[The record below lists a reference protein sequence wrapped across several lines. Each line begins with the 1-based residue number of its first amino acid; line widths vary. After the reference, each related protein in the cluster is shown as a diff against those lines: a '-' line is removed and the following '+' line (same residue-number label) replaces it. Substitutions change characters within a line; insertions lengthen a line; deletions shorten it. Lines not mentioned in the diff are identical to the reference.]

1 MTDTNATYISRG
13 VVTHT
18 ADSNGRDLGVSHDAR
33 SLALSVL
40 FRVSKENAFAS
51 SALRVA
57 FGQNRGMGPADR
69 GLATELVYGVLRRR
83 GLLDQAIA
91 AASGRRIKDIDPK
104 LLDVLRLGA
113 YQILYLDRIP
123 PHAAVSTAV
132 ELAKKRRA
140 GRGASFVNAVLRR
153 LAQAPV
159 IPPPAPRDE
168 DPEQHLAD
176 VGSLPRGLAH
186 RLMADL
192 GEAEALAFAQASL
205 EPGPLTLRANLLR
218 TTQAELQAEVGGTAG
233 ALPWAVR
240 LPHAGGALPAE
251 LAAVKEGRATP
262 QDEASMQVVALLDP
276 QPGERILD
284 LCAAPGGKTTHA
296 AELMQ
301 DQGEVVAHDRLP
313 ARLARV
319 AQAARRLGLTS
330 VQTSEALPP
339 AEPTFD
345 RVLVDAPCSG
355 LGTLR
360 RHPEIR
366 WRLSD
371 KDVAELTV
379 TQAEVLAQGAARL
392 RPGGTLVYS
401 VCTVTRA
408 EGEAQLAALEGDFE
422 VQEILRTGP
431 HQEGAPDGFFAA
443 RLIKRG

>member
-1 MTDTNATYISRG
+1 
-13 VVTHT
+13 
-18 ADSNGRDLGVSHDAR
+18 LSHDAR

-57 FGQNRGMGPADR
+57 FGQNRGLGPADR
-69 GLATELVYGVLRRR
+69 GLATELVYGILRRR
-83 GLLDQAIA
+83 GLLDRAIA
-91 AASGRRIKDIDPK
+91 GASGRRIKDIDPK
-104 LLDVLRLGA
+104 ILDVLRLGA

-132 ELAKKRRA
+132 DLAKQRRA

-153 LAQAPV
+153 LVHAPEL
-159 IPPPAPRDE
+159 PPPADRAE
-168 DPEQHLAD
+168 DPAQHLAD
-176 VGSLPRGLAH
+176 VGSLPSGLAR
-186 RLMADL
+186 RLIEDL
-192 GEAEALAFAQASL
+192 GEDEALAFALASL

-218 TTQAELQAEVGGTAG
+218 TTQADLQAEVGGVAG
-233 ALPWAVR
+233 ELPWAVR
-240 LPHAGGALPAE
+240 LPQAGGALPADL
-251 LAAVKEGRATP
+251 LAVREGRATP
-262 QDEASMQVVALLDP
+262 QDEASMRVVALLDP

-296 AELMQ
+296 AELMR
-301 DQGEVVAHDRLP
+301 DEGEVVAHDRLP

-319 AQAARRLGLTS
+319 AQAAQRLGLTS
-330 VQTSEALPP
+330 VKTSEALPP
-339 AEPTFD
+339 DAATFD

-366 WRLSD
+366 WRLTQH
-371 KDVAELTV
+371 DVDELTR
-379 TQAEVLAQGAARL
+379 TQAEVLAQGAARV

-408 EGEAQLAALEGDFE
+408 EGEAHLEALGGAFD
-422 VQEILRTGP
+422 VQEVLRTGP
-431 HQEGAPDGFFAA
+431 HQPGAPDGFFAA
-443 RLIKRG
+443 RLVKRG